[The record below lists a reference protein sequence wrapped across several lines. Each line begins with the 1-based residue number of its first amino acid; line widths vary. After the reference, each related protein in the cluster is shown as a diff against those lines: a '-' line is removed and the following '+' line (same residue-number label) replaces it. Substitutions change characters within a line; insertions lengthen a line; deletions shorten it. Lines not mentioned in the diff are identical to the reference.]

1 MAQHILLAYA
11 TKYGSTAEIAEAM
24 AEAMRKKDVEVSVQ
38 PARQVRSLSD
48 YQAVVLGAPLF
59 MYKWHKDARRFLA
72 KQRKA
77 LESMPVAVFAAGP
90 SFNGDEKEW
99 KEAREQFDK
108 ELAQFPWLKPVAKEM
123 FGGKFDPTLLG
134 FPFNKTL
141 KDIPAADLRDWDA
154 IAKWG
159 EEIAKKLG

>member
-1 MAQHILLAYA
+1 MSKSILVAYA
-11 TKYGSTAEIAEAM
+11 TKYGSTKEIAEAM
-24 AEAMRKKDVEVSVQ
+24 ADAMRKHELEVTAQ
-38 PARQVRSLSD
+38 PARQVRSLEGFD
-48 YQAVVLGAPLF
+48 AVVLGAPLF
-59 MYKWHKDARRFLA
+59 MYKWHKDARRFLS
-72 KQRKA
+72 KHHKA
-77 LESMPVAVFAAGP
+77 LKSLPVAVFAAGP

-99 KEAREQFDK
+99 LGAREQFDK
-108 ELAQFPWLKPVAKEM
+108 ELALFPWLDPIAKEV

-159 EEIAKKLG
+159 EELAKKLG